1 MTVGIAPPGN
11 RFASVARGGPDV
23 GPAVGGTLGRLL
35 RPAEAGEDDRVW
47 TVDPQAVEAT
57 PAGIARVLVHAGRRE
72 LSAAAVR
79 LWPPS
84 SHPYS
89 QVRRWPA
96 PGRHAGL
103 VGAAVHAVAGGII
116 VQFGARSSVPSLL
129 DVVVEDSG
137 TQGARLR
144 LRPTREGGVVA
155 PVATAD
161 GPAML
166 RVGIVGAA
174 SDPVRAFRALEVV
187 RGRVADLAPR
197 PIGMGQRGQLRWTLE
212 QRLPGRVAR
221 RLDADQLARLAAAWT
236 DLPAAPGP
244 AKAVVTDLLRIAL
257 LVPRHTSHVRHVLAH
272 LGPPTVPGVAR
283 HGDLWHGNVL
293 VDDGCLVGVVDWG
306 SWHPAGF
313 PGTDLLHLFAMA
325 HRRRGES
332 LGALWLRRPWTWPD
346 FVRLVGPTLRDLD
359 VDVGSRGPRA
369 AGHRMVGQCRGR
381 DPGAAPAA
389 GLRRGLDRGERD
401 IRPADP
407 VGVTGG
413 GTRVPVAPCGR
424 A

>member
-1 MTVGIAPPGN
+1 MTIGIAPPGN

-23 GPAVGGTLGRLL
+23 GAAVGGTLGRLL

-212 QRLPGRVAR
+212 QRLTGRVAR

-272 LGPPTVPGVAR
+272 LGPPRCRGWPATETSGTATCWSTAAAWWASSTGVRGTRPASREPTCSTCSPWPTGAGASPWAR
-283 HGDLWHGNVL
+283 S
-293 VDDGCLVGVVDWG
+293 GC
-306 SWHPAGF
+306 AG
-313 PGTDLLHLFAMA
+313 
-325 HRRRGES
+325 RG
-332 LGALWLRRPWTWPD
+332 R
-346 FVRLVGPTLRDLD
+346 GPTSSAWSVRPCATLTSTLAPEVLEQLGIAWWASAVAGTLERLPQRAYDEDWIGANVTSVLR
-359 VDVGSRGPRA
+359 
-369 AGHRMVGQCRGR
+369 
-381 DPGAAPAA
+381 
-389 GLRRGLDRGERD
+389 
-401 IRPADP
+401 
-407 VGVTGG
+407 
-413 GTRVPVAPCGR
+413 TRWA
-424 A
+424 